1 MKTTDKP
8 LYQEFHLNGVKN
20 ISADDA
26 YEELINKRA
35 IMIDVRE
42 EEETE
47 RESIPLENVVYH
59 PMSQIMDRLA
69 MIPKDKSIIVL
80 CPGGVRSTKIVN
92 LLNIQGYTS
101 VANLDGGLNLWKIKG
116 YPVKVNSQGCAG
128 CSCGC
133 SNPSEDC
140 K

>member
-26 YEELINKRA
+26 YDELINHRA

>member
-8 LYQEFHLNGVKN
+8 LYQEFHLTGVKN

-26 YEELINKRA
+26 YEEIINNRA

-42 EEETE
+42 EDETE
-47 RESIPLENVVYH
+47 RESIPLENVVNH
-59 PMSQIMDRLA
+59 PMSQIMERLG
-69 MIPKDKSIIVL
+69 MIPKEQNLIVM

-101 VANLDGGLNLWKIKG
+101 AANLDGGLNLWKIKG
-116 YPVKVNSQGCAG
+116 YPVNVASLGCAG
-128 CSCGC
+128 CNCGC

>member
-26 YEELINKRA
+26 YDELINHRA

-101 VANLDGGLNLWKIKG
+101 AANLDGGLNLWKIKG
-116 YPVKVNSQGCAG
+116 YPVKVNSQGCTG